1 MKGERRMQILD
12 DGHIVYGIDEVPLP
26 LIFKDLSYQII
37 SSKDNKKLLPV
48 LRIALSK
55 DVKFLL
61 GNCLIDPLGE
71 NDITYYIDDG
81 LQLLIDTV
89 CLKFIKHIK
98 VNARGG
104 DPRRADA
111 SSYWLEVFSHK
122 DEDKILFY
130 TPHCDDD
137 EDDEIFENKFLA
149 ESFLYEVVE
158 PSTKYLLDKYCD
170 KHYEIVVSEIKDMVY
185 DTSNIQAD
193 KMTDDE
199 ILKALKDEGCSI
211 VKSTIV
217 HRNLKGYS
225 KREKQNDP
233 DENNEPVEEGTS
245 EKQDASGEDKE
256 SLK

>member
-1 MKGERRMQILD
+1 MQILD
-12 DGHIVYGIDEVPLP
+12 DGKIVYGIDEVPLP
-26 LIFKDLSYQII
+26 LLFKDLSYQII
-37 SSKDNKKLLPV
+37 SSRDSKKLLPV

-55 DVKFLL
+55 EVKFLL
-61 GNCLIDPLGE
+61 GNCLIVPLGE

-81 LQLLIDTV
+81 LQLLIDAV

-98 VNARGG
+98 ENAKNG
-104 DPRRADA
+104 DPRKADA
-111 SSYWLEVFSHK
+111 SSYWLEVFSQK
-122 DEDKILFY
+122 DEDKVWFY

-211 VKSTIV
+211 VKETIV
-217 HRNLKGYS
+217 HRNFKGYT
-225 KREKQNDP
+225 KRTNNDQRK
-233 DENNEPVEEGTS
+233 NNEADVETAS
-245 EKQDASGEDKE
+245 EEQEAKS
-256 SLK
+256 

>member
-1 MKGERRMQILD
+1 MQILD
-12 DGHIVYGIDEVPLP
+12 DGKIVYGIDEVPLP
-26 LIFKDLSYQII
+26 ILFKDLSYQII
-37 SSKDNKKLLPV
+37 SSKDNKKLLPI

-55 DVKFLL
+55 EVKFLL

-81 LQLLIDTV
+81 LQLLIDAV

-98 VNARGG
+98 ENAKNG
-104 DPRRADA
+104 DPRKADA
-111 SSYWLEVFSHK
+111 SSYWLEVFSQK
-122 DEDKILFY
+122 DDDKVWFY

-137 EDDEIFENKFLA
+137 EDDEYFENKLIA

-158 PSTKYLLDKYCD
+158 PSAKYLLDKYCD

-193 KMTDDE
+193 KMADDE
-199 ILKALKDEGCSI
+199 ILKALKDEGCNI

-217 HRNLKGYS
+217 HKNFKGYT
-225 KREKQNDP
+225 KRT
-233 DENNEPVEEGTS
+233 NNEQRKNNEADVETAS
-245 EKQDASGEDKE
+245 EKQEAKS
-256 SLK
+256 

>member
-1 MKGERRMQILD
+1 MQILD
-12 DGHIVYGIDEVPLP
+12 DGKIVYGIDEVPLP
-26 LIFKDLSYQII
+26 LLFKDLSYQII
-37 SSKDNKKLLPV
+37 SSRDSKKLLPV
-48 LRIALSK
+48 LRIVLSK
-55 DVKFLL
+55 EVKFLL

-111 SSYWLEVFSHK
+111 SSYWFEVFSHK
-122 DEDKILFY
+122 DEEKILFY

-170 KHYEIVVSEIKDMVY
+170 KHYEVIVYETTERVY
-185 DTSNIQAD
+185 QTTNLPLDG
-193 KMTDDE
+193 MTNDE
-199 ILKALKDEGCSI
+199 VIACLKDEEYKE
-211 VKSTIV
+211 VKNITV
-217 HRNLKGYS
+217 KRNFKGYT
-225 KREKQNDP
+225 KRTNNDQRK
-233 DENNEPVEEGTS
+233 NNEPVEEGTS
-245 EKQDASGEDKE
+245 EKQE
-256 SLK
+256 SESQNS

>member
-1 MKGERRMQILD
+1 MQILD
-12 DGHIVYGIDEVPLP
+12 DGKIVYGIDEVPLP
-26 LIFKDLSYQII
+26 ILFKDLSYQII
-37 SSKDNKKLLPV
+37 SSKDNKKLLPI

-55 DVKFLL
+55 EVKFLL

-81 LQLLIDTV
+81 LQLLIDAV

-98 VNARGG
+98 ENAKNG
-104 DPRRADA
+104 DPRKADA
-111 SSYWLEVFSHK
+111 SSYWLEVFSQK
-122 DEDKILFY
+122 DDDKVWFY

-137 EDDEIFENKFLA
+137 EDDEYFENKLIA

-193 KMTDDE
+193 KMADDE
-199 ILKALKDEGCSI
+199 ILKALKDEGCNI

-217 HRNLKGYS
+217 HKNFKGYT
-225 KREKQNDP
+225 KRT
-233 DENNEPVEEGTS
+233 NNEQRKNNEADVETAS
-245 EKQDASGEDKE
+245 EKQEAKS
-256 SLK
+256 